1 MILPFVALAL
11 TTTGPDP
18 RRDRV
23 SGVSAV
29 AVDAGGDRTRFH
41 AIMPTKSL
49 DSGSQDPAARC
60 IEDQPFEAE
69 WPEVAARLREL
80 LGTGRVV
87 THDADRS
94 LAVLAA
100 EGVRLEQAPLDT
112 AELASILVPALA
124 ATDLHT
130 LAEALGVASANDESQ
145 RNAADVLTDVFE
157 ALLARMAAYDD
168 VTLERLATH
177 VAEGG
182 WHFAEL
188 FESRFAARFRRGED
202 PRFVPPEIA
211 FLRERAREDALEP
224 TGSLEPLD
232 PRVVQEVI
240 GPQGTLSEVIA
251 GFERRRQQEQMA
263 DAVAEAINVNG
274 QILVEAGTGTGKSLA
289 YLVPAALSA
298 TERGETVVLSTNTL
312 ALQDQLLR
320 KDVPDLIAALA
331 KADREQQVGVVAL
344 KGRAN
349 YLCLRKWFPW
359 ERQPSLEPNEARL
372 KAKILAWLP
381 QTTTGDRAELSLT
394 GGEEHFW
401 RQIAEEEGACDPG
414 ACVFHQRGQCFLFR
428 ARRAAESAHLVVVNH
443 ALLLTDAA
451 SSNRILPDYDALV
464 VDEAHHLEDQA
475 TAQFTVTLSERNL
488 TEYAEA
494 VANNEGAVM
503 AGMAAGAVAFIMG
516 AAADSS
522 GQKRARLARE
532 RLDDALAASA
542 SIRSAAR
549 DLFSALEYIQ
559 VESGAGN
566 GGGERACRVTSA
578 TRSSPG
584 WQTVDDAWDR
594 LLEGLR
600 SAESALRWFASAVDE
615 VDDVAIADLAEAG
628 ERQELLLSDLAN
640 TIRIGTELVAK
651 FAAALDAPEAG
662 RVFWLER
669 QGALDR
675 IVFRSAPLDVSGLLQ
690 DRLFKKPR
698 AAILTSATL
707 AVDGHC
713 DYLASRLGIP
723 DASSLIV
730 PSPFDY
736 RSSVLLY
743 LTDDTPEPTQPDYRD
758 VLERALIDVIEATRG
773 RALVLFTSH
782 ALLSDMAI
790 SITGPLQ
797 DRGITVLAQRRDGS
811 PQQLTERLRRETN
824 VAVLGTASFWEG
836 VDVAGEALSLLVI
849 TRLPFTVP
857 TDPVFAAR
865 SEAFEDAFVGYA
877 VPQAVLRFK
886 QGFGRLIRSS
896 RDRGVCA
903 VLDRRILT
911 KRYGATFLQSL
922 PECSVEVGS
931 VLDLPSS
938 AHNWLETA
946 REPQPT
952 GRRSLKSA

>member
-1 MILPFVALAL
+1 MSVPFVALAL

-49 DSGSQDPAARC
+49 DSGSQDPAASC

-157 ALLARMAAYDD
+157 ALLARIAAYDD

-298 TERGETVVLSTNTL
+298 TERGEIVVLSTNTL

-331 KADREQQVGVVAL
+331 KADREQQVGVVGL

-372 KAKILAWLP
+372 KA
-381 QTTTGDRAELSLT
+381 
-394 GGEEHFW
+394 
-401 RQIAEEEGACDPG
+401 
-414 ACVFHQRGQCFLFR
+414 
-428 ARRAAESAHLVVVNH
+428 
-443 ALLLTDAA
+443 
-451 SSNRILPDYDALV
+451 
-464 VDEAHHLEDQA
+464 
-475 TAQFTVTLSERNL
+475 
-488 TEYAEA
+488 
-494 VANNEGAVM
+494 
-503 AGMAAGAVAFIMG
+503 
-516 AAADSS
+516 
-522 GQKRARLARE
+522 
-532 RLDDALAASA
+532 
-542 SIRSAAR
+542 
-549 DLFSALEYIQ
+549 
-559 VESGAGN
+559 
-566 GGGERACRVTSA
+566 
-578 TRSSPG
+578 
-584 WQTVDDAWDR
+584 
-594 LLEGLR
+594 
-600 SAESALRWFASAVDE
+600 
-615 VDDVAIADLAEAG
+615 
-628 ERQELLLSDLAN
+628 
-640 TIRIGTELVAK
+640 
-651 FAAALDAPEAG
+651 
-662 RVFWLER
+662 
-669 QGALDR
+669 
-675 IVFRSAPLDVSGLLQ
+675 
-690 DRLFKKPR
+690 
-698 AAILTSATL
+698 
-707 AVDGHC
+707 
-713 DYLASRLGIP
+713 
-723 DASSLIV
+723 
-730 PSPFDY
+730 
-736 RSSVLLY
+736 
-743 LTDDTPEPTQPDYRD
+743 
-758 VLERALIDVIEATRG
+758 
-773 RALVLFTSH
+773 
-782 ALLSDMAI
+782 
-790 SITGPLQ
+790 
-797 DRGITVLAQRRDGS
+797 
-811 PQQLTERLRRETN
+811 
-824 VAVLGTASFWEG
+824 
-836 VDVAGEALSLLVI
+836 
-849 TRLPFTVP
+849 
-857 TDPVFAAR
+857 
-865 SEAFEDAFVGYA
+865 
-877 VPQAVLRFK
+877 
-886 QGFGRLIRSS
+886 
-896 RDRGVCA
+896 
-903 VLDRRILT
+903 
-911 KRYGATFLQSL
+911 
-922 PECSVEVGS
+922 
-931 VLDLPSS
+931 
-938 AHNWLETA
+938 
-946 REPQPT
+946 
-952 GRRSLKSA
+952 

>member
-1 MILPFVALAL
+1 MSLPFVALAL

-23 SGVSAV
+23 SAV
-29 AVDAGGDRTRFH
+29 QTVTVDVGGERTRFN
-41 AIMPTKSL
+41 ATVRSKSI
-49 DSGSQDPAARC
+49 GTEYPNPATPPP
-60 IEDQPFEAE
+60 EDQPQLVE
-69 WPEVAARLREL
+69 WPEIAAQLRAL
-80 LGTGRVV
+80 LANRRVV

-112 AELASILVPALA
+112 AELASILVPGLA
-124 ATDLHT
+124 STDLDT
-130 LAEALGVASANDESQ
+130 LGEALDVTPAGNGPP
-145 RNAADVLTDVFE
+145 RNAADALADVFE
-157 ALLARMAAYDD
+157 ALLAKIAAYDD

-177 VAEGG
+177 ISDGG
-182 WHFAEL
+182 WQFADL
-188 FESRFAARFRRGED
+188 FEPRTAARFRSTRE
-202 PRFVPPEIA
+202 PRLMPAEIA
-211 FLRERAREDALEP
+211 YLRERAREEALEP

-232 PRVVQEVI
+232 RQFVQDVI
-240 GPQGTLSEVIA
+240 GPRGTLSEVIV

-263 DAVAEAINVNG
+263 DAVAEAINISG

-320 KDVPDLIAALA
+320 KDVPDLIAALS
-331 KADREQQVGVVAL
+331 KADGDRQVGVVAL

-359 ERQPSLEPNEARL
+359 ERQVSLEPNEARL

-381 QTTTGDRAELSLT
+381 QTTTGDRAELRLT
-394 GGEEHFW
+394 GGEEIFW
-401 RQIAEEEGACDPG
+401 RQVAEEEGACDPG
-414 ACVFHQRGQCFLFR
+414 SCVFHQRGQCFLFR

-494 VANNEGAVM
+494 VASNDGAAMSGV
-503 AGMAAGAVAFIMG
+503 AAGAVAFLMG
-516 AAADSS
+516 AVADDA
-522 GQKRARLARE
+522 GQRRARLARE
-532 RLDDALAASA
+532 HLDTALAASG
-542 SIRSAAR
+542 SIRAAGR
-549 DLFSALEYIQ
+549 DLFTALEYIH
-559 VESGAGN
+559 VEAGGAG
-566 GGGERACRVTSA
+566 GGSERAYRVTAA
-578 TRSSPG
+578 TRTSPA
-584 WQTVDDAWDR
+584 WQAVDEAWDR

-600 SAESALRWFASAVDE
+600 SAESTLRWYASAVDE

-640 TIRIGTELVAK
+640 TIRIGIELAGK
-651 FAAALDAPEAG
+651 FASALDSPEAG
-662 RVFWLER
+662 RVFWLDR
-669 QGALDR
+669 QGATDR
-675 IVFRSAPLDVSGLLQ
+675 ITFRSAPLDVSGLLQ
-690 DRLFKKPR
+690 ERLFKKTR

-707 AVDGHC
+707 AVDGDC
-713 DYLASRLGIP
+713 NYLASRLGIP

-736 RSSVLLY
+736 RASVLLY
-743 LTDDTPEPTQPDYRD
+743 LTDDTPEPTHPDYRD
-758 VLERALIDVIEATRG
+758 VLERTLVDVIDATRG

-782 ALLSDMAI
+782 ALLSDMAR

-797 DRGITVLAQRRDGS
+797 DRGIAVLAQRRDGS

-836 VDVAGEALSLLVI
+836 VDVSGEALSLLAI

-865 SEAFEDAFVGYA
+865 SEAFEDAFAGYA

-931 VLDLPSS
+931 VFDLPGS
-938 AHNWLETA
+938 AMNWLEAAPKT
-946 REPQPT
+946 QSID
-952 GRRSLKSA
+952 RRSSDTA